1 MSKLRNIYNQN
12 DIFNVYTLS
21 NIDKLFKEKN
31 NKIVDIYIYKFWV
44 IKK

>member
-31 NKIVDIYIYKFWV
+31 NKIVDIYIYKF
-44 IKK
+44 